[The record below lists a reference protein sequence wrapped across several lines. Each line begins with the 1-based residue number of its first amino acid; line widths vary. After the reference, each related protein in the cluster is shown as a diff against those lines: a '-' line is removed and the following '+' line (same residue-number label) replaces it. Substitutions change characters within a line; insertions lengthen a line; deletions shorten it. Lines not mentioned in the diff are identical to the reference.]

1 MQDRR
6 DGLTRRNVNDRSGDD
21 RDGDRATPSRRFS
34 RAVAAL
40 DANPKLK
47 EDYAT
52 GESLMGAIITLA
64 CGVLCLFL
72 FFSEYF
78 AYRRSSIVSELRVD
92 KVGINKQV
100 ANADR
105 MKINIDITFHS
116 MACDL
121 IALDTSDKAGE
132 QHYDV
137 HDGHI
142 KKRRLDRNGNI
153 LSNDFF
159 TEPPNKRK
167 EIDTAVKM
175 LNESETLTQI
185 QEKKPAQMQ
194 VFGSLGD
201 ILKEYFPNGI
211 EAAFENKDQ
220 EGCEVKGYLEVN
232 RIPGSFV
239 ISPGRSLSLGLQMVK
254 LNVKTNLNL
263 THTIHRLSF
272 GESFP
277 GLVSPLDGTQRSIP
291 ANSVQ
296 QYFLT
301 VVPTTY
307 TPFASGVQIS
317 TNQYSVTES
326 YSQAK
331 TNSLGMTASKQAG
344 VYFEYDLSA
353 IRVDFKETKTSFGA
367 FLVGICVIIGGV
379 VTIAGWVQR
388 GMEYVITYQ
397 RKLVAPFASK

>member
-6 DGLTRRNVNDRSGDD
+6 DGLTRRNVSDRGGDD
-21 RDGDRATPSRRFS
+21 RDGDRATPSRRLS

-47 EDYAT
+47 EDYA
-52 GESLMGAIITLA
+52 GGDSVSGAITTLA

-72 FFSEYF
+72 FFGEYF
-78 AYRRSSIVSELRVD
+78 AYRTTSIASELRVD
-92 KVGINKQV
+92 KHGINKHV
-100 ANADR
+100 ANAER
-105 MKINIDITFHS
+105 MKIDIDITFHS

-142 KKRRLDRNGNI
+142 KKRRLDRNGKV
-153 LSNDFF
+153 LS
-159 TEPPNKRK
+159 TEFSTEAPNRRQ
-167 EIDTAVKM
+167 EIATAVKM
-175 LNESETLTQI
+175 LNETETASSQLEQ
-185 QEKKPAQMQ
+185 KRPAQLQ
-194 VFGSLGD
+194 LFGGFNDL
-201 ILKEYFPNGI
+201 LKEYFPNGI

-232 RIPGSFV
+232 RVPGSFV

-254 LNVKTNLNL
+254 LNVHTNLNL

-272 GESFP
+272 GEGFP
-277 GLVSPLDGTQRSIP
+277 GIVSPLDGTQRSIP

-307 TPFASGVQIS
+307 TPLNSKVKIS

-326 YSQAK
+326 YSKARP
-331 TNSLGMTASKQAG
+331 NALGLVSNKQAG
-344 VYFEYDLSA
+344 VFFEYDLSA
-353 IRVDFKETKTSFGA
+353 IRVDFKETRSSFGA
-367 FLVGICVIIGGV
+367 FLTGICAIIGGV
-379 VTIAGWVQR
+379 VTIAGVVQR
-388 GMEYVITYQ
+388 GIEYFLAHQ
-397 RKLVAPFASK
+397 RKLIIAPK